1 MTAEQILIE
10 KYQLELPKPSEP
22 GGLYTPVVQ
31 TGNLLFVSGHTPK
44 RDGKLVYQ
52 GKLGRDFTIE
62 LGQQAAIL
70 SILNC
75 LAAIKGHIGELDK
88 IKRIVQVVGYV
99 SSSEGFHDQAKVIN
113 GASKLLTE
121 VFGER
126 GNHARAAL
134 GTNELPGG
142 APVEIMCVVEV

>member
-1 MTAEQILIE
+1 MTAEQILMD
-10 KYQLELPKPSEP
+10 KYQLAIPKPSAP

-44 RDGKLVYQ
+44 REGKLVLQ
-52 GKLGRDFTIE
+52 GKLGRDLTIE
-62 LGQQAAIL
+62 EGQQAAIIA
-70 SILNC
+70 ILNC
-75 LAAIKGHIGELDK
+75 LAAVKDHLGDMEQ

-99 SSSEGFHDQAKVIN
+99 SSAEGFHDQAQVIN

-126 GNHARAAL
+126 GYHARAAL
-134 GTNELPGG
+134 GTHELPGG
-142 APVEIMCVVEV
+142 APVEIMCIVEI

>member
-1 MTAEQILIE
+1 MTAEQILME
-10 KYQLELPKPSEP
+10 KYHLEIPVPSAP

-44 RDGKLVYQ
+44 NGGKLVFQ
-52 GKLGRDFTIE
+52 GKLGQDFTIE
-62 LGQQAAIL
+62 QGQQAAII

-75 LAAIKGHIGELDK
+75 LAAIKGHIGDIDK
-88 IKRIVQVVGYV
+88 IKKIVQVVGYV

-113 GASKLLTE
+113 GASNLLIE

-142 APVEIMCVVEV
+142 APVEIMCIVEV